1 MATFL
6 RMLGSLF
13 LDLLREMG
21 NMFVVLLSAVA
32 VMVKPPFKVR
42 LILQQIRFF
51 GNKSLLVIL
60 LNTVFTGMVLAPQ
73 ICYTLQ
79 KFGSETLLGPAVALT
94 IIISAG
100 TEIPVEY
107 RILRGA
113 TKWEVHDIVIEGV
126 SLVNNYR
133 TQFTEIIQSSSYDNL
148 VKRLRSK
155 VAKQTNLLTL

>member
-60 LNTVFTGMVLAPQ
+60 LTGSFTGIVLALQ
-73 ICYTLQ
+73 IYYTLQ
-79 KFGSETLLGPAVALT
+79 KFGSEALLGPAVALT
-94 IIISAG
+94 IVISAG

-113 TKWEVHDIVIEGV
+113 TKWEVYDIVIEGV